1 MELENNYNINS
12 ISDKVITNDTLVCN
26 KGDMVLE
33 SYYLNSNDNKS
44 YLLKYSYNKLNL
56 NKININSLLGNDIY
70 NLLEKLNVELIEKI
84 HILNKISE
92 ECLDICIIFKH
103 IAKEVGIKRK
113 YIIFRSLKSI
123 DTEKYSINFN
133 IKDLS
138 LIDDALKNNYKKQLN
153 LLDNTSYDPLIFNYG
168 DINLNILNTNIN
180 NFNDI
185 FKNIHYNRI
194 IDINFIMHFQILISD
209 KLPIYME
216 NMIGLLIKK
225 MFYNVKQFV
234 DNLNN
239 I

>member
-1 MELENNYNINS
+1 MELENNYNNNS
-12 ISDKVITNDTLVCN
+12 ISDKVIINDTLVCN
-26 KGDMVLE
+26 KGNMILE
-33 SYYLNSNDNKS
+33 SYYLNSNDNKY

-84 HILNKISE
+84 HILDKISE

-103 IAKEVGIKRK
+103 IAKEVGIKQK

-123 DTEKYSINFN
+123 NTKKYCINFN

-138 LIDDALKNNYKKQLN
+138 LIDDTLKNNYKKQLN
-153 LLDNTSYDPLIFNYG
+153 LLDNTSYEPLIFNYG
-168 DINLNILNTNIN
+168 DINLNILTSNIN

-185 FKNIHYNRI
+185 FKNINVDRI
-194 IDINFIMHFQILISD
+194 IDIDFTMNFQILISD

>member
-1 MELENNYNINS
+1 MELENNYNNS
-12 ISDKVITNDTLVCN
+12 ISDKVITNNTLVCN
-26 KGDMVLE
+26 KGNMILE

-44 YLLKYSYNKLNL
+44 YLLKYIYNKLNL

-70 NLLEKLNVELIEKI
+70 DLLEKLNVELIEKI

-123 DTEKYSINFN
+123 DTKNYSINFN

-138 LIDDALKNNYKKQLN
+138 LIDDTLKNNYKKQLN
-153 LLDNTSYDPLIFNYG
+153 LLDNTSYEPLIFNYG
-168 DINLNILNTNIN
+168 DINLNILTSNIN

-185 FKNIHYNRI
+185 FKNINVDRI
-194 IDINFIMHFQILISD
+194 IDVDFIMNFQILISD

-239 I
+239 D

>member
-1 MELENNYNINS
+1 MELENEYNNNP
-12 ISDKVITNDTLVCN
+12 ISKEIEYDTICN
-26 KGDMVLE
+26 KGNMILE
-33 SYYLNSNDNKS
+33 SYYLNSNDNKC
-44 YLLKYSYNKLNL
+44 YLLKYSYDKLNL
-56 NKININSLLGNDIY
+56 NKMNINSLLGNDIY
-70 NLLEKLNVELIEKI
+70 NLLEKLNIELIEKI

-103 IAKEVGIKRK
+103 IAREVGIKQK
-113 YIIFRSLKSI
+113 YILFRSLKII
-123 DTEKYSINFN
+123 DSKKYCINFN

-138 LIDDALKNNYKKQLN
+138 LIDDTLKNNYKKQLN
-153 LLDNTSYDPLIFNYG
+153 LLDNTSYEPLIFNYG
-168 DINLNILNTNIN
+168 DINLNILTSNIN

-185 FKNIHYNRI
+185 FKNINVDRI
-194 IDINFIMHFQILISD
+194 INIDFEMNFQILISD

>member
-1 MELENNYNINS
+1 MELENNYNNS
-12 ISDKVITNDTLVCN
+12 ISDKVITNNTLVCN
-26 KGDMVLE
+26 KGNMILE

-70 NLLEKLNVELIEKI
+70 DLLEKLNVELIEKI

-123 DTEKYSINFN
+123 DTKNYSINFN

-138 LIDDALKNNYKKQLN
+138 LIDDTLKNNYKKQLN
-153 LLDNTSYDPLIFNYG
+153 LLDNTSYEPLIFNYG
-168 DINLNILNTNIN
+168 DINLNILTSNIN

-185 FKNIHYNRI
+185 FKNINVDRI
-194 IDINFIMHFQILISD
+194 IDVDFIMNFQILISD

-239 I
+239 D